1 LSLARDKNPL
11 TPGLIAALVAVSK
24 FTTLIEGYY
33 FMKTPRCIIVITQI
47 VMLST
52 LGISGC
58 SNDMAAAMRKVTY
71 PPDFKYV
78 SPDELR
84 SSMQQLGYQLQQ
96 LDEALLPDN
105 PQNAAQQQKVV
116 GTLGNIERIGS
127 RLQSGNAGASH
138 PFLQDFMRDFLADVD
153 RARSAASL
161 AQPRYYLAGRVSG
174 GCLNCHKVNR

>member
-1 LSLARDKNPL
+1 
-11 TPGLIAALVAVSK
+11 
-24 FTTLIEGYY
+24 
-33 FMKTPRCIIVITQI
+33 MKTPRCIIVITQI

-58 SNDMAAAMRKVTY
+58 SSDMAAAMRKVTY

-84 SSMQQLGYQLQQ
+84 SSMQQLAYQLQQ
-96 LDEALLPDN
+96 LDGVLMPDN
-105 PQNAAQQQKVV
+105 LQNSAQQQKVV
-116 GTLGNIERIGS
+116 SILGNIERIGS
-127 RLQSGNAGASH
+127 RLQASDAGASH
-138 PFLQDFMRDFLADVD
+138 PFLQDFMQDFLAEID